1 MENSKSS
8 KKSKRTAATVSTPER
23 NKTTREG
30 FRTLAAQAFANNPT
44 KYIREQLSELLKSH
58 SKENEEIIAFYSAI
72 FQNFNDEEF
81 KEKIGDDAAVK
92 QSKID
97 LLKAVTD
104 LDDEHKIALLKSL
117 KESGYLDD
125 LKPSEMLNAIDL
137 YDKNLVFESIFE
149 GGLGGLSDEEKS
161 NLLDI
166 IQICFE
172 EELNEKNEK
181 ALDAAKQYIST
192 SQLETQIKCLKI
204 TIPHMGEEEKTQL
217 CKFLLEVF
225 ADDKTTDEKLGIV
238 KLVGLVSKSGFSVDE
253 NFAAIKDDVIALL
266 LVDLTTQAFNKKLS
280 PESQKSHDDIKD
292 LISSNGFDISQ
303 QTIFKSLQA
312 KSLKEILE
320 YFNGGLDKSFADQF
334 KDFLKAV
341 LNFFLKLAGRE
352 QYLYSASKEC
362 SNFAELIA
370 SKQASVGLSVA

>member
-1 MENSKSS
+1 M
-8 KKSKRTAATVSTPER
+8 
-23 NKTTREG
+23 
-30 FRTLAAQAFANNPT
+30 
-44 KYIREQLSELLKSH
+44 
-58 SKENEEIIAFYSAI
+58 
-72 FQNFNDEEF
+72 
-81 KEKIGDDAAVK
+81 
-92 QSKID
+92 
-97 LLKAVTD
+97 KAVTD

-181 ALDAAKQYIST
+181 ALHAAKQYIST

-217 CKFLLEVF
+217 CKFLLEGF

-238 KLVGLVSKSGFSVDE
+238 KLVGLVSKSGFSVDAH
-253 NFAAIKDDVIALL
+253 FTAKDDVIALL

-292 LISSNGFDISQ
+292 LISSNGFESANNFQ
-303 QTIFKSLQA
+303 IF
-312 KSLKEILE
+312 
-320 YFNGGLDKSFADQF
+320 
-334 KDFLKAV
+334 
-341 LNFFLKLAGRE
+341 AGKIIKRD
-352 QYLYSASKEC
+352 S
-362 SNFAELIA
+362 
-370 SKQASVGLSVA
+370 